1 MRSLFFTPLVTT
13 LVFTTLA
20 TTAPAH
26 AETRIATVD
35 MAKLINESPDAA
47 AKKRELD
54 AASEEAKK
62 KVEARANELKA
73 LQAKLEN
80 AKVSPDSK
88 EAESFRNQ
96 ARDFERMRADA
107 KADLEKKYMKINQE
121 LTGKVFTRIEEYAK
135 ANKYDLVIDKNSK
148 VRGPVLFGNDSAD
161 ITSEVLKTIK

>member
-1 MRSLFFTPLVTT
+1 MRLSLFIGILSALLISTT
-13 LVFTTLA
+13 
-20 TTAPAH
+20 AH

-47 AKKRELD
+47 SKKKELD
-54 AASEEAKK
+54 TASEEAKK
-62 KVEARANELKA
+62 KVEARAKELKA
-73 LQAKLEN
+73 LQAKLES

-96 ARDFERMRADA
+96 ARDFDRMRADA
-107 KADLEKKYMKINQE
+107 KAELEKKYMKINQE
-121 LTGKVFTRIEEYAK
+121 LTGKVFARIEEYAK

-161 ITSEVLKTIK
+161 ITDEVLKTIK

>member
-1 MRSLFFTPLVTT
+1 MKLPLFIGILST
-13 LVFTTLA
+13 LLISA
-20 TTAPAH
+20 SAQ

-47 AKKRELD
+47 SKKKELD

-62 KVEARANELKA
+62 KVEARAKELKA
-73 LQAKLEN
+73 LQSKLES

-96 ARDFERMRADA
+96 ARDFDRMRADA
-107 KADLEKKYMKINQE
+107 KAELEKKYMKINQE
-121 LTGKVFTRIEEYAK
+121 LTGKVFARIEEYAK

-161 ITSEVLKTIK
+161 ITDEVLKTIK

>member
-1 MRSLFFTPLVTT
+1 MRLLFFAPLLTVLVAATPVY
-13 LVFTTLA
+13 
-20 TTAPAH
+20 

-47 AKKRELD
+47 AKKKELD

-73 LQAKLEN
+73 LQAKLEA

-96 ARDFERMRADA
+96 ARDFDRMRTDA

-121 LTGKVFTRIEEYAK
+121 LTGKVFARIEEYAK

-148 VRGPVLFGNDSAD
+148 ARGPVLFGNDSAD
-161 ITSEVLKTIK
+161 ITDEVLKTIK